1 MDAMSASQTAQ
12 TLLANARM
20 YSATP
25 SVKADWKTLLA
36 WVLIRAGVPWDVV
49 DYDAPAPLSVLWA
62 RDDLGLAMM
71 CGLPFAQRAER
82 PTLVAAPIPSPA
94 RYGGQPVYFTD
105 IVVRAD
111 APFRTLEDSFGGVIG
126 YTLADSMSGGVALRQ
141 HLAPYRQAKG
151 SRLYRKAVG
160 ELINARGVISALA
173 EGRIDA
179 GPLDSYYH
187 DLLVA
192 HDPQFAAQVRTLAST
207 AALPIPPLVA
217 TAALPEDTLADVRA
231 ALRATATAPELVP
244 LMQRLLLAGFAFPD
258 PADYLPLAAMD
269 GGPAP
274 ALDEI

>member
-1 MDAMSASQTAQ
+1 MDAISTSQATQA
-12 TLLANARM
+12 LLANARM

-25 SVKADWKTLLA
+25 AAKADWKALLG
-36 WVLIRAGVPWDVV
+36 WVLIRAGLHWDLI

-71 CGLPFAQRAER
+71 CGLPFAQRGVQ

-94 RYGGQPVYFTD
+94 RYGGKPVYFTD

-111 APFRTLEDSFGGVIG
+111 APYQTLVDTFGGVIG
-126 YTLADSMSGGVALRQ
+126 YTLADSMSGGVALRH
-141 HLAPYRQAKG
+141 HLTPYRRAQG

-160 ELINARGVISALA
+160 ELINARGVVNALA

-187 DLLVA
+187 DLLKV
-192 HDPQFAAQVRTLAST
+192 HDPEFAAQVRTVAST
-207 AALPIPPLVA
+207 SALPIPPLVA
-217 TAALPEDTLADVRA
+217 TADLPEETLARVRA
-231 ALRATATAPELVP
+231 ALRATADAPELAP
-244 LMQRLLLAGFAFPD
+244 LMQRLLLAGFAFPG

-274 ALDEI
+274 TLDDI

>member
-1 MDAMSASQTAQ
+1 MDTPSASQGSQA
-12 TLLANARM
+12 LLANARM

-25 SVKADWKTLLA
+25 AVKADWNTLLA
-36 WVLIRAGVPWDVV
+36 WVLIRAGLHWNVV

-71 CGLPFAQRAER
+71 CGLPFAQRGAR

-94 RYGGQPVYFTD
+94 RYGGKPVYFTD

-111 APFRTLEDSFGGVIG
+111 AAYRTLEDTFGGVIG
-126 YTLADSMSGGVALRQ
+126 YTLADSMSGGVALRH

-160 ELINARGVISALA
+160 ELINARGVITALA

-187 DLLVA
+187 DLLKV
-192 HDPQFAAQVRTLAST
+192 HDPEFAAQVRTIANTS
-207 AALPIPPLVA
+207 ALPIPPLVA
-217 TAALPEDTLADVRA
+217 TADLPEETLAEVRK
-231 ALRATATAPELVP
+231 ALHATAKATELAPV
-244 LMQRLLLAGFAFPD
+244 MQRLLLAGFAFPD

-274 ALDEI
+274 ALDDI